1 VPPWASGEE
10 TKPAPMPLLLVQ
22 SFVNT
27 WDADHRSDLLL
38 DPAAARDWLAQ
49 AGLWNAD
56 RAPDP
61 AELHLARGVREG
73 IRALLVA
80 NSGGAT
86 PAPGD
91 LQPLQAIAQAS
102 RPAVQVGPGG
112 QVSLGPDPAGPPG
125 AGTAYPAAGDPR
137 RPARWHLAA
146 TQGLRQPGLPVG
158 LLRPLPQRGRRLVR
172 HGHLRQ
178 PDQEPQT
185 PATAALTRRPPGR
198 PPGSPPTGNA
208 LEERDRLLPNRARG
222 QPQATVARLACD
234 GRSCFGCNL
243 GDAKAPQHGR
253 RPIDRRRYAEQLI

>member
-1 VPPWASGEE
+1 MPPWVPGEE

-27 WDADHRSDLLL
+27 WDADDRSDLLL

-49 AGLWNAD
+49 AGLWSAD

-73 IRALLVA
+73 IRAMLVA

-91 LQPLQAIAQAS
+91 LQPLQAVAQAS

-125 AGTAYPAAGDPR
+125 AGLLTLLLVIRDAQCDGTWQRLKACGNPDCRWAFYDRSHSEAGAWCDMDTCGNRIKNR
-137 RPARWHLAA
+137 R
-146 TQGLRQPGLPVG
+146 LRQ
-158 LLRPLPQRGRRLVR
+158 RQR
-172 HGHLRQ
+172 
-178 PDQEPQT
+178 
-185 PATAALTRRPPGR
+185 
-198 PPGSPPTGNA
+198 
-208 LEERDRLLPNRARG
+208 
-222 QPQATVARLACD
+222 
-234 GRSCFGCNL
+234 
-243 GDAKAPQHGR
+243 
-253 RPIDRRRYAEQLI
+253 